1 MARVKVIAIANQ
13 KGGVGKTTTAVN
25 LSAALAKRGCRVLL
39 IDVDSQANASSALGI
54 EASSGQSLYQALIG
68 HKLMEDLI
76 MPANRR
82 NLSIIPAHLDLSGVE
97 VELTQ
102 NGTHIT
108 CMRDAMEGLRSSNYY
123 DYVFL
128 DTPPS
133 LGVLMTSSLCA
144 CDEVLTPMQCEFL
157 SLDGLS
163 KILYV
168 VEQIRESGAN
178 PNLKHEGVLMTMYSN
193 TNLAN
198 QVIAQVKEVLPNKM
212 YNTVIPRSVRVAEA
226 PSFGKTVIEHD
237 PYGQASLAYQN
248 AAKEFLTRHR
258 R

>member
-1 MARVKVIAIANQ
+1 MNVIAIANQ

-25 LSAALAKRGCRVLL
+25 LAAAVAARGKKVLL
-39 IDVDSQANASSALGI
+39 IDMDSQANASAALGV
-54 EASSGQSLYQALIG
+54 EVRSEDSLYPALLG
-68 HKLMEDLI
+68 ERLMEELVR
-76 MPANRR
+76 PTGRR
-82 NLSIIPAHLDLSGVE
+82 NLSIVPAHMDLSGVE

-102 NGTHIT
+102 NGTHLS
-108 CMRDAMEGLRSSNYY
+108 CMREAMEGLRERGAF

-163 KILYV
+163 KILYIIDQLRV
-168 VEQIRESGAN
+168 GGVN
-178 PNLKHEGVLMTMYSN
+178 PDIVHEGVLMTMYNN

-198 QVIAQVKEVLPNKM
+198 QVIAQVKENLPQQL
-212 YNTVIPRSVRVAEA
+212 YATVIPRSVRVAEA
-226 PSFGKTVIEHD
+226 PSFCKTIMEHD
-237 PYGQASLAYQN
+237 PYGTASIAYQN
-248 AAKEFLTRHR
+248 AAKEFLRRHKR
-258 R
+258 